1 MDIFLIF
8 LIIAGVAV
16 VALIAI
22 NVFLYRLFN
31 HTKRQIDELLE
42 KGNIKDFKDIFISQ
56 KKKNDGLEEEI
67 KKAFSKIEDLENLC
81 QTTIR
86 KIGVVRFNPFSDIGG
101 NQSFI
106 IAMLDNKNDG
116 FLISSL
122 FVNEG
127 NRVYT
132 KAVKNGK
139 SEHALSPQEVEAINI
154 ATRN

>member
-16 VALIAI
+16 LALIAI
-22 NVFLYRLFN
+22 NVFLYRLLN
-31 HTKRQIDELLE
+31 QTKQQIDQLLD
-42 KGNIKDFKDIFISQ
+42 KGNIKDFKDIFLSQ
-56 KKKNDGLEEEI
+56 KNKNDELEEEI
-67 KKAFSKIEDLENLC
+67 KRAFSKIKDLEELC
-81 QTTIR
+81 ETTIR
-86 KIGVVRFNPFSDIGG
+86 KVGVVRFNPFSDMGG

-139 SEHALSPQEVEAINI
+139 SEHALSPQEVEAINV

>member
-16 VALIAI
+16 LALIAI
-22 NVFLYRLFN
+22 NVFLYRLLN
-31 HTKRQIDELLE
+31 QTKQQIDELLE
-42 KGNIKDFKDIFISQ
+42 KGNIKDFKDIFIAQ

-67 KKAFSKIEDLENLC
+67 KKAFSKIKDLQELC
-81 QTTIR
+81 ETTIR
-86 KIGVVRFNPFSDIGG
+86 KIGVVRFNPFNDMGG

-139 SEHALSPQEVEAINI
+139 SEHALSPQEIEAINI

>member
-1 MDIFLIF
+1 MDILLIF

-22 NVFLYRLFN
+22 NVFLYSLLN
-31 HTKRQIDELLE
+31 KTKQQIDELLE

-56 KKKNDGLEEEI
+56 KKKNDGLEDEI
-67 KKAFSKIEDLENLC
+67 KKAFSKIKDLEDLCE
-81 QTTIR
+81 TTIR

-122 FVNEG
+122 FINEG

-154 ATRN
+154 ATRS